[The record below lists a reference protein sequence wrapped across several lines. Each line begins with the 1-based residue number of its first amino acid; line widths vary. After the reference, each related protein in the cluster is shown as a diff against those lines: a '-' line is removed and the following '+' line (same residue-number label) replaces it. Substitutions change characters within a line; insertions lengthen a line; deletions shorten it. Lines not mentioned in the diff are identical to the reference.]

1 MLAKTAIIVFP
12 KTVLN
17 SSSFTGDSF
26 IAGTELAT
34 YIINIEKIEAKIP
47 TVTIELALFFP

>member
-1 MLAKTAIIVFP
+1 MLAKTAIIVLP

-17 SSSFTGDSF
+17 SSSFTGDPF